1 VEGAPIDGN
10 GVVVILRVDPE
21 APVPPYEQI
30 RAQVERTIAS
40 GVLPAGARLP
50 SIRQLARD
58 LGVAGGTVARAY
70 RELERDGL
78 IGGRGRH
85 GTFVLDGARAMPA
98 EERRRELRMAAEG
111 FAVAAARL
119 GVDPRAAVAAAERAV
134 REVAT
139 AG

>member
-1 VEGAPIDGN
+1 
-10 GVVVILRVDPE
+10 VILRLDPT
-21 APVPPYEQI
+21 APIPPYEQI
-30 RAQVERTIAS
+30 RGQVERMIGT
-40 GVLPAGARLP
+40 GVLPP

-85 GTFVLDGARAMPA
+85 GTFVLDGARTMPA
-98 EERRRELRMAAEG
+98 EERRHELRMAAEG

-134 REVAT
+134 REVAAT
-139 AG
+139 G

>member
-1 VEGAPIDGN
+1 M
-10 GVVVILRVDPE
+10 ILSLDPT

-30 RAQVERTIAS
+30 RGQVERMIGT
-40 GVLPAGARLP
+40 GVLPPGTRLP

-70 RELERDGL
+70 RELERDEL

-85 GTFVLDGARAMPA
+85 GTFVLEGARTMPA
-98 EERRRELRMAAEG
+98 EERRHELRMAAEG

-119 GVDPRAAVAAAERAV
+119 GVDPRSAVAAAERAV
-134 REVAT
+134 REVAAT
-139 AG
+139 G